1 MVKASDIVTLM
12 ERYLSE
18 KKLDNLEA
26 LYMWSKGISPVTI
39 APVLRNKYGSDGAY
53 SNIINDLSQLKITSI
68 NDTTEDTRES
78 TNMAIDDVFR
88 TKCVDNFLDQIREN
102 YKIVSDEGKNLLL
115 ALTRSGLFTKGDV
128 KLEELRLAYRSLYK
142 EIPSEFSLN
151 TVLRHL
157 EKIGLLYM
165 ERGSYRVEVEQ
176 IKIPSYIYAILPEI
190 EAKLPSVEFSGE
202 STKDQL

>member
-26 LYMWSKGISPVTI
+26 LHMWSKGISPITI

-53 SNIINDLSQLKITSI
+53 SSIVNDLSQLKITST

-102 YKIVSDEGKNLLL
+102 YKIVSEEGKMLLL
-115 ALTRSGLFTKGDV
+115 ALTRSGLFTKGDI
-128 KLEELRLAYRSLYK
+128 KLDELKLAYRSLFK

-151 TVLRHL
+151 SVLRHL

-165 ERGSYRVEVEQ
+165 ERASYRTDVEQ
-176 IKIPSYIYAILPEI
+176 IKIPSYVYAILPEI
-190 EAKLPSVEFSGE
+190 EAKLPIVGFSE
-202 STKDQL
+202 PQT

>member
-1 MVKASDIVTLM
+1 VVKASDIVTLI

-26 LYMWSKGISPVTI
+26 LYMWSKGIPPVTI
-39 APVLRNKYGSDGAY
+39 APVLRNKYGSDVAY
-53 SNIINDLSQLKITSI
+53 SNIVNDLSQLKITRE
-68 NDTTEDTRES
+68 NDSTEDTRES
-78 TNMAIDDVFR
+78 INMAIDDVFR

-102 YKIVSDEGKNLLL
+102 YKIVSEEGKMLLL
-115 ALTRSGLFTKGDV
+115 ALTRSGLFTKGDI
-128 KLEELRLAYRSLYK
+128 KSDELKLAYRSLFK

-165 ERGSYRVEVEQ
+165 ERASYRAEVEQ
-176 IKIPSYIYAILPEI
+176 IKIPSYVYAILPEI
-190 EAKLPSVEFSGE
+190 EAKLPSVEFSSE
-202 STKDQL
+202 PKS